1 MQYGIEKSEEVI
13 QNFKELYL
21 KISNFDE
28 EDRLMRINYRRKT
41 YNALDDEE
49 DDEVEFEENYLN

>member
-49 DDEVEFEENYLN
+49 EFEENYLN

>member
-13 QNFKELYL
+13 QNFKELYI

-41 YNALDDEE
+41 YNVLDDEE
-49 DDEVEFEENYLN
+49 VFEENYLN

>member
-49 DDEVEFEENYLN
+49 DDEEEFEENYLN